1 MEWRYVFFVCAGF
14 DLFGAIVFGLFAS
27 GTIQDWA
34 RDEVEIEVKIPKE
47 VEVNSEKKMEMIH
60 AENEKKL
67 EKGQQNEVFVEPE
80 ITYSTVVKRHVDSD
94 HSDEVVKMVQF

>member
-47 VEVNSEKKMEMIH
+47 VEVNSDKKMEMVQ
-60 AENEKKL
+60 AENEKTL
-67 EKGQQNEVFVEPE
+67 VSVEPE
-80 ITYSTVVKRHVDSD
+80 VTYSTVVKRHVDFD
-94 HSDEVVKMVQF
+94 PSDEMVKMVQF

>member
-47 VEVNSEKKMEMIH
+47 VAVNSDKKMEMVQ
-60 AENEKKL
+60 AENEKTL
-67 EKGQQNEVFVEPE
+67 VSVEPE
-80 ITYSTVVKRHVDSD
+80 VTYTCSTVVKRHVDLD
-94 HSDEVVKMVQF
+94 PSDEMVKMVQF

>member
-47 VEVNSEKKMEMIH
+47 VEVNSDKKMEMVQ
-60 AENEKKL
+60 AENEKTL
-67 EKGQQNEVFVEPE
+67 VSVEPE
-80 ITYSTVVKRHVDSD
+80 VTYSTVVKRHVDSD
-94 HSDEVVKMVQF
+94 PSDKMVKMVQF

>member
-14 DLFGAIVFGLFAS
+14 DLIGAIVFGLFAS

-47 VEVNSEKKMEMIH
+47 VEVNSDKKMEMVQ
-60 AENEKKL
+60 AENEKTL
-67 EKGQQNEVFVEPE
+67 VSVEPE
-80 ITYSTVVKRHVDSD
+80 VTYSTVVKRHVDSD
-94 HSDEVVKMVQF
+94 PSDKMVKMVQF

>member
-47 VEVNSEKKMEMIH
+47 VEVNSDKKMGMVQ
-60 AENEKKL
+60 AENEKTL
-67 EKGQQNEVFVEPE
+67 VSVEPE
-80 ITYSTVVKRHVDSD
+80 VTYSTVVKRHVDSD
-94 HSDEVVKMVQF
+94 PSDKMVKMVQF

>member
-47 VEVNSEKKMEMIH
+47 VEVNSDKKMEMVH
-60 AENEKKL
+60 AENEKTL
-67 EKGQQNEVFVEPE
+67 VSVEPE
-80 ITYSTVVKRHVDSD
+80 VTYSTVVKRHVDSD
-94 HSDEVVKMVQF
+94 PSDKMVKMVQF

>member
-47 VEVNSEKKMEMIH
+47 VEVNSDKKMEMVQ
-60 AENEKKL
+60 AEIEKTL
-67 EKGQQNEVFVEPE
+67 VSVQPEV
-80 ITYSTVVKRHVDSD
+80 TYSTVVKRHVDSD
-94 HSDEVVKMVQF
+94 PSDKMVKMVQF

>member
-47 VEVNSEKKMEMIH
+47 VEVNSDKKMEMVQ
-60 AENEKKL
+60 AENEKTL
-67 EKGQQNEVFVEPE
+67 VSVEPE
-80 ITYSTVVKRHVDSD
+80 VTYSTVVKRHVDLD
-94 HSDEVVKMVQF
+94 PSDEIVKMVQF

>member
-47 VEVNSEKKMEMIH
+47 VAVNSDKKMEMVQ
-60 AENEKKL
+60 AENEKTL
-67 EKGQQNEVFVEPE
+67 VSVEPE
-80 ITYSTVVKRHVDSD
+80 VTYSTVVKRHVDSD
-94 HSDEVVKMVQF
+94 PSNEMVKMVQF